1 MRSIETA
8 TGSFSEHLACKRRS
22 SGANYVR
29 RREAT
34 ERATP
39 SGRRFAI
46 QIPPLVEEAIKN
58 ITNFWIS
65 IVRPVCSEAQRTEAS
80 S

>member
-1 MRSIETA
+1 MQSIETA

-29 RREAT
+29 RREAA
-34 ERATP
+34 EQATP

-46 QIPPLVEEAIKN
+46 QIPPLVVRNHKKYNEFLN
-58 ITNFWIS
+58 S
-65 IVRPVCSEAQRTEAS
+65 IV
-80 S
+80 